1 MKVRIC
7 TGEQAPTVGIKYV
20 VICVRHEGQW
30 LLVRHRERETWE
42 LPGGHIE
49 KGETPSEAA
58 HRELF
63 EEAGV
68 KAGVLLPVCNFF
80 AQDDKGGAYGTLFYA
95 TADSFHDLP
104 SFEMAERKLFKEWPA
119 HTTYSYIYNMLVPE
133 VLKYEKY
140 KNLCSHDDTH
150 KHPHPEQR
158 TLPGVNE

>member
-7 TGEQAPTVGIKYV
+7 SQEETPNAEIKYV

-30 LLVRHRERETWE
+30 LLVRHQDRETWE

-49 KGETPSEAA
+49 VGETPSDAA

-63 EEAGV
+63 EEAGI

-80 AQDDKGGAYGTLFYA
+80 AQDDQGSAYGSLFYA

-104 SFEMAERKLFKEWPA
+104 SFEMAEMMLFKEWPSQ
-119 HTTYSYIYNMLVPE
+119 TTYPYIYNVLVQE
-133 VLKYEKY
+133 ILKYEKHY
-140 KNLCSHDDTH
+140 KLCVS
-150 KHPHPEQR
+150 
-158 TLPGVNE
+158 